1 MMFHEWGRG
10 PEAHGAVHRTI
21 DFYCSCRFL
30 GVSVPSL
37 AQGFQSSAKLNL
49 SSGACKRC
57 PPLLSGDTANAA
69 DEDHRVVD
77 KLVPG
82 PKIKVVFS
90 FFLVLNAETSRQRWT
105 G

>member
-1 MMFHEWGRG
+1 MMYHGWGRG

-21 DFYCSCRFL
+21 DFYCSCRFF

-77 KLVPG
+77 KLTIG
-82 PKIKVVFS
+82 LDI
-90 FFLVLNAETSRQRWT
+90 VLCKQKGA
-105 G
+105 